1 MKLKMIKNK
10 SKLAIKLFII
20 VWVVLAVHIALKL
33 TFNYWQPYVISND
46 KLQAISDFI
55 DANRWIEIIL
65 NYIWYMI
72 SGLLLILA
80 GLRYWKFKN
89 KNQFI
94 IVLSLISIS
103 FVLLAFFKITAIN
116 TLFIT
121 IILPIGISIILLI
134 SVILNVEVMIDLN
147 IDYKLI
153 GKRIKE
159 ARKEAGLTQEKMA
172 EILDVS
178 IGYVSQVERGTTKIS
193 LDLLGAVSSILKKD
207 LSYFVSE
214 AVVLSENYMTTE
226 ILEDFEKLSAR
237 DKQLTSEF
245 IKLLIKY

>member
-1 MKLKMIKNK
+1 MKLKMVKNK

-20 VWVVLAVHIALKL
+20 VWIVLAVHIALKL

-72 SGLLLILA
+72 SGLLLILS

-94 IVLSLISIS
+94 IVVSLISIS
-103 FVLLAFFKITAIN
+103 FVLLAFFKITTIN

-121 IILPIGISIILLI
+121 IILPIIFEKKKWITILITFGLSNIFLFLSLWLEGFINANDMPYLI
-134 SVILNVEVMIDLN
+134 AMFLNFDYYIMLVLN
-147 IDYKLI
+147 YFVFNLT
-153 GKRIKE
+153 
-159 ARKEAGLTQEKMA
+159 RKE
-172 EILDVS
+172 
-178 IGYVSQVERGTTKIS
+178 
-193 LDLLGAVSSILKKD
+193 
-207 LSYFVSE
+207 
-214 AVVLSENYMTTE
+214 N
-226 ILEDFEKLSAR
+226 
-237 DKQLTSEF
+237 KQNG
-245 IKLLIKY
+245 

>member
-1 MKLKMIKNK
+1 MVKNK

-33 TFNYWQPYVISND
+33 TFNYWQPYVIPNEQ
-46 KLQAISDFI
+46 LQAISDFI

-103 FVLLAFFKITAIN
+103 FVLLAFFKITTIN

-121 IILPIGISIILLI
+121 IILPIIFDKKKWLTILITFGLSNIFLFLSLWLEEFINANDMPYLI
-134 SVILNVEVMIDLN
+134 AMFLNFDYYIMLVLN
-147 IDYKLI
+147 YFVFNLT
-153 GKRIKE
+153 
-159 ARKEAGLTQEKMA
+159 RKE
-172 EILDVS
+172 
-178 IGYVSQVERGTTKIS
+178 
-193 LDLLGAVSSILKKD
+193 
-207 LSYFVSE
+207 
-214 AVVLSENYMTTE
+214 N
-226 ILEDFEKLSAR
+226 
-237 DKQLTSEF
+237 KQNG
-245 IKLLIKY
+245 